1 MEDLLQAPEPARLL
15 LARARASE
23 RLDLAAL
30 AVAALEGPV
39 DERAVEQC
47 LHALADRVKAAAGP
61 DGLDALVRVLA
72 EEEGFRGDT
81 ERYDA
86 PENSHLPTVLERRR
100 GLPILLSIV
109 YVEVARRAGLQL
121 HAVNFPGHVLVAA
134 PSEVG
139 FPRVLDAFHGGQL
152 LTRSACEALLRRMA
166 PHLAFDASLLGPSD
180 VHTLA
185 ARMLHNL
192 RRYFLREKA
201 LTRALGVQSL
211 VMELL
216 PDHPAELR
224 LRASLLASLGA
235 SRAALKDLEHC
246 LALHPDCPDRAE
258 VERARDALRGRVERL
273 N

>member
-1 MEDLLQAPEPARLL
+1 MEDLLQPPEPARSL
-15 LARARASE
+15 LARARATE

-30 AVAALEGPV
+30 AVASLDGAV
-39 DERAVEQC
+39 DEHAVEARLQG
-47 LHALADRVKAAAGP
+47 LAERVKAAAGT

-86 PENSHLPTVLERRR
+86 PENSYLPQVLERRR
-100 GLPILLSIV
+100 GLPILLATV
-109 YVEVARRAGLQL
+109 YVDVARRAGLPL
-121 HAVNFPGHVLVAA
+121 HAVNFPGHVVVAA
-134 PSEVG
+134 PCEVG
-139 FPRVLDAFHGGQL
+139 FPRVLDPFHGGQL

-166 PHLAFDASLLGPSD
+166 PHLSFDVSLLAPAD
-180 VHTLA
+180 VQTLA

-192 RRYFLREKA
+192 RRYHLREKE
-201 LTRALGVQSL
+201 LSRALAVQSL

-224 LRASLLASLGA
+224 LRASMLASLGA
-235 SRAALKDLEHC
+235 SRAALKDLDLC
-246 LALHPDCPDRAE
+246 LALHPDSPDRAE
-258 VERARDALRGRVERL
+258 VERAREALRERVERL